1 MLPTSS
7 THIHLP
13 RFFTL
18 LTAIALAAALSGCAT
33 PQPDPL
39 RFRTFV
45 TSFHRL
51 GPTAGLTYTMLPFRE
66 QDGSLEYGNY
76 AQQIS
81 DKLKG
86 LGMVEVSDPAQAA
99 VAVFIRFGIDSGSQ
113 VTSTYPVIGQTGVAS
128 SFTTGTVNRFG
139 NTASVNTTTQNIPSL
154 GVVGT
159 GTDVNTVFRRY
170 LDLEV
175 VDAASLSSASP
186 KKLYEGKARSTG
198 SSPQLARVMPFMVRS
213 IFLDFP
219 GPNSRAT
226 EHNIEEQVNEQVK
239 K

>member
-1 MLPTSS
+1 MHPTSS
-7 THIHLP
+7 MFRQLP
-13 RFFTL
+13 RTFIW
-18 LTAIALAAALSGCAT
+18 LTALVLATALSGCAS
-33 PQPDPL
+33 PRPDPV
-39 RFRTFV
+39 RFQTFV

-51 GPTAGLTYTMLPFRE
+51 GTTAGLTYTMLPFKE
-66 QDGSLEYGNY
+66 QVGSLEYENY
-76 AQQIS
+76 AKQIS
-81 DKLKG
+81 DQLKG

-113 VTSTYPVIGQTGVAS
+113 VTSTYPIIGQTGVTS

-139 NTASVNTTTQNIPSL
+139 NTASINTTTQNIPSL

-159 GTDVNTVFRRY
+159 GTDVNTVFKRY

-175 VDAASLSSASP
+175 VDMASLSSASP

-198 SSPQLARVMPFMVRS
+198 TSPQLARVMPFMVRS

-226 EHNIEEQVNEQVK
+226 EHFIEEPVK
-239 K
+239 DQDK

>member
-1 MLPTSS
+1 
-7 THIHLP
+7 
-13 RFFTL
+13 
-18 LTAIALAAALSGCAT
+18 
-33 PQPDPL
+33 
-39 RFRTFV
+39 
-45 TSFHRL
+45 
-51 GPTAGLTYTMLPFRE
+51 MLPFRE

>member
-1 MLPTSS
+1 MRPTSS
-7 THIHLP
+7 THTQLP
-13 RFFTL
+13 RFFTW
-18 LTAIALAAALSGCAT
+18 LTALALAAALTGCAS
-33 PQPDPL
+33 PQPAPL
-39 RFRTFV
+39 RFETFV

-81 DKLKG
+81 DQLKLQ
-86 LGMVEVSDPAQAA
+86 GMVEVSDSAQAA

-113 VTSTYPVIGQTGVAS
+113 VTSTYPIIGQTGVAS

-154 GVVGT
+154 GIVGT

-175 VDAASLSSASP
+175 VEVASLSSASP

-226 EHNIEEQVNEQVK
+226 EHKIEEPVKEQVK